1 MISEERHTFYRLFAL
16 GVSLPVLKPYL
27 KGQSDSAIT
36 CAVCDIHGYR
46 CRGGRMKYQPFGC
59 RLGVITCRMNQW
71 ANEMTGLLLTL
82 RLVGREPDL
91 RCVLCIITALGGNQG
106 L

>member
-1 MISEERHTFYRLFAL
+1 
-16 GVSLPVLKPYL
+16 
-27 KGQSDSAIT
+27 
-36 CAVCDIHGYR
+36 
-46 CRGGRMKYQPFGC
+46 MKYQPFGRRLC
-59 RLGVITCRMNQW
+59 WLGVITCRMNQW

-91 RCVLCIITALGGNQG
+91 CCVLCIITALILGENQG